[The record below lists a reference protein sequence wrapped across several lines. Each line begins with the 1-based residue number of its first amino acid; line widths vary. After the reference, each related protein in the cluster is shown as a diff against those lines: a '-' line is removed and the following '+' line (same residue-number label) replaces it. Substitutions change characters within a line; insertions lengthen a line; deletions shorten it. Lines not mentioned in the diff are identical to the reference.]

1 MRCHGI
7 AEPAQLGYSKFPGE
21 GEMKYVRF
29 ALLTGITI
37 SLFLSCAYGQQNKNA
52 PAGAKEHTFRGKVE
66 KIDVNAKT
74 FTVNGQKVEG
84 WMGAMTM
91 VYVPDKEDVLKRL
104 KVGDEITAKVYD
116 GDFRTLHDVQVVP
129 AKAEEK
135 GGKK

>member
-1 MRCHGI
+1 
-7 AEPAQLGYSKFPGE
+7 
-21 GEMKYVRF
+21 MKYVRF
-29 ALLTGITI
+29 ALLSGIAV
-37 SLFLSCAYGQQNKNA
+37 SLLLSCAYGEQNKNA
-52 PAGAKEHTFRGKVE
+52 PSGAKKEHTFRGKVE

-116 GDFRTLHDVQVVP
+116 GDFRILHDVQIVP
-129 AKAEEK
+129 PKPEEK